1 MIVYNVGKVLM
12 AEELELCYTHLCLEQ
27 LRVLQIFL
35 NGFAY
40 ESDKGK
46 SQCSNNRIMSV
57 EITMSKNA
65 IPQFT

>member
-46 SQCSNNRIMSV
+46 S
-57 EITMSKNA
+57 
-65 IPQFT
+65 